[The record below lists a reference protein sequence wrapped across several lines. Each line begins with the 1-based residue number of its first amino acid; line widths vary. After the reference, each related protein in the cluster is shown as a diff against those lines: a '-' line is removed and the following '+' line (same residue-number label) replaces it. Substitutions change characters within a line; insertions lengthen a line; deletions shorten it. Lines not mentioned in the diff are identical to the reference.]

1 MSQNIRSMAGLGFP
15 PEVYNQNA
23 NECMNSVLKQDTP
36 RDKKRMTVG
45 EFTNHCRS
53 LERRQRTQEELAMI
67 GRGELKVSEE
77 YSDLCCE
84 DVTFFR
90 KSEVQKKAAHSKF
103 FNADVRPSS
112 LSGLLD
118 VESHDKDEISLKVLP
133 ENSKILSVP
142 YAIVKE
148 IFRDGGQLLSRSD
161 NIVSAPGSSDA
172 IFYVSNT
179 SDQSKPYCVKRVSA
193 VNTTGGNLFQCGV
206 HLCSH
211 VIAVAERNKE
221 LQEFLNVFN
230 TSSVAPNLTS
240 LANMDMPKGRGK
252 KANKATQKRKGP
264 ANAPKKTSLRNI
276 RIKYRWFSLL
286 STNRHF
292 CWQPCRYSTTTLSCD
307 TIIASNNSTSIT

>member
-1 MSQNIRSMAGLGFP
+1 MSRKDAQNGLDSLF
-15 PEVYNQNA
+15 
-23 NECMNSVLKQDTP
+23 KRDTP

-53 LERRQRTQEELAMI
+53 LERRQRMQEELAMI

-103 FNADVRPSS
+103 FNADVHPSS

-118 VESHDKDEISLKVLP
+118 VESSDKDQISLSVFP

-148 IFRDGGQLLSRSD
+148 IFRDGGQLLTRSD

-172 IFYVSNT
+172 IFY
-179 SDQSKPYCVKRVSA
+179 
-193 VNTTGGNLFQCGV
+193 GFQYV
-206 HLCSH
+206 
-211 VIAVAERNKE
+211 R
-221 LQEFLNVFN
+221 
-230 TSSVAPNLTS
+230 
-240 LANMDMPKGRGK
+240 PKQ
-252 KANKATQKRKGP
+252 TV
-264 ANAPKKTSLRNI
+264 LR
-276 RIKYRWFSLL
+276 
-286 STNRHF
+286 
-292 CWQPCRYSTTTLSCD
+292 
-307 TIIASNNSTSIT
+307 